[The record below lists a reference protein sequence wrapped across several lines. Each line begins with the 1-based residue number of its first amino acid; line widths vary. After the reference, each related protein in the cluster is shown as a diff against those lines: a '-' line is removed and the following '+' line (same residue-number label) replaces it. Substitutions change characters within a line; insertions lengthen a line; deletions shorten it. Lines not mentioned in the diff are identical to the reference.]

1 MKKLIVLTLKILGG
15 LVTLVVVLLVAV
27 FLYVNSN
34 SGQQRLLSYVTDL
47 LQDKLE
53 TKVHIDSV
61 SVKFSTMDIDL
72 NGLDVEDQQ
81 QRKMLQAE
89 HLAVKLDLKDLL
101 LNKVDISSVKLSG
114 IRARVYQPKDSA
126 ANYQFIVDAFKS
138 DKKKDE
144 PKPKTKKKLTVDLK
158 YLQVSAQRNRL

>member
-34 SGQQRLLSYVTDL
+34 SGQQRLLSYATDL

-114 IRARVYQPKDSA
+114 IRARVYQPKK
-126 ANYQFIVDAFKS
+126 F
-138 DKKKDE
+138 
-144 PKPKTKKKLTVDLK
+144 
-158 YLQVSAQRNRL
+158 RGR